1 MIKSDGNIHIC
12 HYIVHILMQ
21 PTNAQKINT
30 NDWCIKRMAQNRE
43 FEDLF
48 HYLFA
53 FLQRTT

>member
-12 HYIVHILMQ
+12 HYIVYILMQ

-48 HYLFA
+48 
-53 FLQRTT
+53 